1 MAKKSSGG
9 NKSSAIRKYKS
20 ENPDAGPKI
29 IAEALNKEGL
39 KVTAGFVSTV
49 LSNDKKRSGQ
59 GGRRGRRRGR
69 PAASGR
75 GGDVAVAQL
84 IQAKKLADQMGG
96 VEQARQALDALAKLL
111 G

>member
-1 MAKKSSGG
+1 MAKKSSGA

-20 ENPDAGPKI
+20 ENPEAGPKE
-29 IAEALNKEGL
+29 IAEALNKDGL
-39 KVTAGFVSTV
+39 KVTAGFVSTI
-49 LSNDKKRSGQ
+49 LSNDRKRSGKSGRKGRR
-59 GGRRGRRRGR
+59 GGRR
-69 PAASGR
+69 AANGR
-75 GGDVAVAQL
+75 GGEVAVAQL